1 MGRKIRLL
9 HKTLLVYSAG
19 ALVCLAICMPLYY
32 FIVRQIILE
41 ETDEMHLEAK
51 QRIELAFTSEVY
63 AELEPD
69 KIISLLK
76 VLNPGIK
83 LKENPDKIVFQD
95 SFYSIKG
102 IEMDD
107 QEVEPIRGYST
118 GLGLRGKPWHLSIES
133 NLEEAEESIEIL
145 AGIALLFFLLL
156 ILALALFIRIFSA
169 SLWKPFY
176 SALGALKLFDLNKDK
191 SFDLKDSNILE
202 FHQLNTGLNSIM
214 KENILAFRRQKEFL
228 ENFAHELQTP
238 LAMLMSKTDLL
249 LQNNKEDHQT
259 QKNLISIQESIS
271 RISRINKN
279 LLLLSR
285 IEQNQFPEKENLILE
300 DSIRYVLDLTEDF
313 FQERACTVNCK
324 FESKIELFANR
335 YLLEILLT
343 NLLSNALRHSEKGIQ
358 IIIETKENECMIS
371 NPGTTPLNKD
381 AVFQRFI
388 STSIHSPGSGLG
400 LAISREICLASGWV
414 LTYDFINGRH
424 FFTISF

>member
-9 HKTLLVYSAG
+9 HKTLLVYAAG

-41 ETDEMHLEAK
+41 ETDEMHLESK
-51 QRIELAFTSEVY
+51 QRIELAFNSEEY
-63 AELEPD
+63 AELETD

-102 IEMDD
+102 IELDD
-107 QEVEPIRGYST
+107 QEVIPIRGYTT
-118 GLGLRGKPWHLSIES
+118 GLVLRGQPWHLCIES
-133 NLEEAEESIEIL
+133 NLEEAEESIEML

-156 ILALALFIRIFSA
+156 IFALALFVRYVSS

-176 SALGALKLFDLNKDK
+176 AALGSLKLFDLNKDK
-191 SFDLKDSNILE
+191 SFELNDSNILE
-202 FHQLNTGLNSIM
+202 FHQLNTCLNSIM

-249 LQNNKEDHQT
+249 LQSNKEDHQT

-300 DSIRYVLDLTEDF
+300 DTVRFVLEFTEDF
-313 FQERACTVNCK
+313 FQERSCTVICK
-324 FESKIELFANR
+324 FESKIELFANK

-343 NLLSNALRHSEKGIQ
+343 NLFSNALRHSEKGIQ
-358 IIIETKENECMIS
+358 ISIETRGRELIIS
-371 NPGTTPLNKD
+371 NPGKAPLNAD

-388 STSIHSPGSGLG
+388 STSIHTPGSGLG
-400 LAISREICLASGWV
+400 LAISKEICLAEGWE
-414 LTYDFINGRH
+414 LTYDFKNGRH